1 MTMSLRRSRRT
12 IRRHLEQLFHFRF
25 TAAPKR
31 VREAL
36 PEHQEFHQKR

>member
-1 MTMSLRRSRRT
+1 MTMSPRRTGST

-31 VREAL
+31 VRKAPL
-36 PEHQEFHQKR
+36 EHPEFH